1 MLTEQ
6 TAHQVIDAAAEAI
19 QAGHDFHAALDA
31 IPAAIYVTDAEGTIT
46 YYNEACIGLAGRI
59 PRVGVD
65 KWCVTWKIF
74 TPEGEFLPHDQCP
87 MAQAIRQGQPVRD
100 VEAIAERPDGTRR
113 HFIPYPT
120 PLFGADGQLKG
131 AVNLLLDVTEKR
143 KPAYL
148 QSQAA
153 RCRRLAADV
162 TDPQIAATLLLMAAK
177 YEEQAAKL
185 SS

>member
-6 TAHQVIDAAAEAI
+6 TACQLIDAAAEAI
-19 QAGHDFHAALDA
+19 QAGPDFHTALDT
-31 IPAAIYVTDAEGTIT
+31 IPAAIYVTDRDGTIT
-46 YYNEACIGLAGRI
+46 YYNQACIALAGRT
-59 PRVGVD
+59 PRLGVD

-74 TPEGEFLPHDQCP
+74 TSEGEYLPHDRCP
-87 MAQAIRQGQPVRD
+87 MAVAIREGRSVRD

-120 PLFGADGQLKG
+120 PLFDADGYLSG
-131 AVNLLLDVTEKR
+131 AVNLLLDITEKR

-148 QSQAA
+148 RSQAS
-153 RCRRLAADV
+153 RCRRLAASL
-162 TDPQIAATLLLMAAK
+162 TDSQIAATLLLMAAK
-177 YEEQAAKL
+177 YDEQAVKL